1 MYDVDAV
8 QSGLGL
14 LFAGVGLTAGGT
26 VALIATV
33 AAAVNGVF
41 LLIALAARVVLAI
54 MHRRQGKTTT
64 EQFVQEL
71 LDIST
76 EAQEKSEVLK
86 NELSQRNQFPDGK

>member
-1 MYDVDAV
+1 MFDTDTV

-14 LFAGVGLTAGGT
+14 LFAGVGLTGDGT

-41 LLIALAARVVLAI
+41 LLISLAARVVLAI